1 MPGELRHL
9 STAPRGLSWVQVC
22 VLRTGL
28 GQRPGMV
35 WPSLSGKSRR
45 ARGLD
50 ADTWVPKCESH
61 YFWYQHK
68 PTVPT
73 FVITLPTLE
82 GKEV

>member
-1 MPGELRHL
+1 MPGELRHS
-9 STAPRGLSWVQVC
+9 STRLPGFVMGASLCPEDWPGAEARHGLAQPVREEPQ
-22 VLRTGL
+22 G
-28 GQRPGMV
+28 P
-35 WPSLSGKSRR
+35 
-45 ARGLD
+45 GLD

>member
-9 STAPRGLSWVQVC
+9 SAGSPGLSRVQIC

-28 GQRPGMV
+28 GQSPSTIRL
-35 WPSLSGKSRR
+35 SLSGKSCR
-45 ARGLD
+45 ARGRG

-68 PTVPT
+68 PVVST

-82 GKEV
+82 GKEI